1 MNAPRIS
8 GRIERLPRSGIRA
21 VMEQAL
27 RLQDVV
33 RLDIGDPD
41 FPTPA
46 HVVEAAAKAARD
58 GFTHY
63 SPGVG
68 LESLRELIADKVA
81 ERNAVA
87 CTSECVAV
95 TTGACGGL
103 YSAFLALLDPGD
115 EVLVPDP
122 GWTTLVPMAIAAGAA
137 PVPYRLARTEDGF
150 AVDIASL
157 EERISPRTRAV
168 VVNSPSNPTG
178 AVESRQTLEAL
189 VELADRHGLWLVS
202 DECYEELVFER
213 QHVSPASL
221 AGLDHVVSV
230 FSFSKT
236 YAMTGWRVG
245 YVIASAE
252 VVRALVKAQEPVVS
266 SGSTISQK
274 AAEAALLGPQDA
286 VSAMRAEYRR
296 RRDLA
301 LARLDSAGIG
311 YARPS
316 GAFYV
321 MVDVERAGESSER
334 FAHRLLRD
342 RHVAVVP
349 GSAFGEGGEGML
361 RISLAAS
368 PVAIEAGLERLE
380 SLLAPSATN
389 ARAAAPR

>member
-1 MNAPRIS
+1 
-8 GRIERLPRSGIRA
+8 
-21 VMEQAL
+21 MEQAL
-27 RLQDVV
+27 RLPDVV

-46 HVVEAAAKAARD
+46 HVVEAAAKAAHD

-63 SPGVG
+63 SPGIG
-68 LESLRELIADKVA
+68 LESLRALIADKVA

-87 CTSECVAV
+87 CTPDCVAV

-122 GWTTLVPMAIAAGAA
+122 GWTTLVPMAIAAGAT
-137 PVPYRLARTEDGF
+137 PVPYRLARGEDGF
-150 AVDIASL
+150 ALDLAAL
-157 EERISPRTRAV
+157 EERIGPRARAV
-168 VVNSPSNPTG
+168 VVNSPGNPTG
-178 AVESRQTLEAL
+178 AVASRRTLESL
-189 VELADRHGLWLVS
+189 VELAERHGLWLVS
-202 DECYEELVFER
+202 DECYEELVFEPP
-213 QHVSPASL
+213 HVSPASL
-221 AGLDHVVSV
+221 AGLERVVSV

-245 YVIASAE
+245 YVVTGAD

-266 SGSTISQK
+266 SASTISQK

-286 VSAMRAEYRR
+286 VAAMRDEYRR

-301 LARLDSAGIG
+301 LARLDGAGIG

-321 MVDVERAGESSER
+321 MVEVGAEESSER
-334 FAHRLLRD
+334 FSHRLLRD

-349 GSAFGEGGEGML
+349 GSAFGEGGEGMVRL
-361 RISLAAS
+361 SLAA
-368 PVAIEAGLERLE
+368 PPDAIEAGLERLA
-380 SLLAPSATN
+380 SLLAPPSTS